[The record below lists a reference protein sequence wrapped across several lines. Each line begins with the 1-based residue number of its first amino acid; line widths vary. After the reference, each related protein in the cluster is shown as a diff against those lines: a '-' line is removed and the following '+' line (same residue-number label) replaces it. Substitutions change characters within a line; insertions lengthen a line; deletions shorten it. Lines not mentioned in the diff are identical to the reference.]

1 MTITMQ
7 PRELAASMVEN
18 PHDWVQGQYE
28 FVNTKHNDIRLW
40 TCNGAYLLKIGGNDC
55 LSLAEK
61 FYLARAIKRA
71 TAQKLLTPNANFTG
85 AEGVRCK

>member
-1 MTITMQ
+1 MFFIVSEGVK
-7 PRELAASMVEN
+7 ELATSMVEN

-28 FVNTKHNDIRLW
+28 YVNTKHQDIRVW
-40 TCNGAYLLKIGGNDC
+40 TSNGASFIKIGGNDC

-71 TAQKLLTPNANFTG
+71 TAKKLTTPNAEMRG
-85 AEGVRCK
+85 KE